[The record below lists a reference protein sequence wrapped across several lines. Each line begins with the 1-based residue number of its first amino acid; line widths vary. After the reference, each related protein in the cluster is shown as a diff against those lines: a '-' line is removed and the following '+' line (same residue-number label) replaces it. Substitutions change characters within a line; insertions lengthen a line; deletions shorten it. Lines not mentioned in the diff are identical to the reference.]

1 MGPRAQRLGKD
12 RGGRCSRRRPL
23 SIGVAAGAVGDS
35 LSRGLLDHL
44 VGASEQRGTDF
55 ETKCFGGA

>member
-1 MGPRAQRLGKD
+1 MLKD
-12 RGGRCSRRRPL
+12 L
-23 SIGVAAGAVGDS
+23 AKIVAVDAAAAGPCPSVSPLVQWENS

-44 VGASEQRGTDF
+44 VGASEQRGIDF